1 MKKQLKSILKYNL
14 LILRLWLVAQ
24 RLSPAILHHPI
35 RCIVPDKRSK
45 RRKKVHRTWYKEC
58 NYHTCVNAYWHSCA
72 RFKLIF
78 CFQNEVIEQH
88 KLSIVTKKSYS
99 NQKLDQ
105 CYEWI
110 CQWYSNC
117 PLSSTSGGF
126 SQDWRE
132 GGGSFDKHV
141 FFLTTCGPGSHHF
154 VHISWKDL

>member
-1 MKKQLKSILKYNL
+1 MVPDYAFRCMKKQLKSILKYNL

-88 KLSIVTKKSYS
+88 KLSIVTRKSYS

-110 CQWYSNC
+110 CQW
-117 PLSSTSGGF
+117 LWF
-126 SQDWRE
+126 DKHVFWLW
-132 GGGSFDKHV
+132 FDKHV
-141 FFLTTCGPGSHHF
+141 FFLTTWG
-154 VHISWKDL
+154 L